1 VPHALRLRFLL
12 CLLLCSYAGGAR
24 ALRAQQPAEN
34 LILVTLDGLRWQDV
48 FRGCDPRF
56 VHKEHGGVKDLFEVD
71 REFRRESPEDARAVL
86 MPFLWNVIAK
96 EGQIFGDPEKGA
108 RATIQNQHKF
118 SYPGYSEL
126 LCGFADPRIDSN
138 DKKVN
143 PNLTVLEHLHGLPR
157 FRGRIAVFSGWDVHP
172 FMVAAERSG
181 LFVQSGWDLPT
192 VATTPERLAWL
203 RGSYAQLPRY
213 WPGFC
218 FDALTFPAAKEYLL
232 ARKPKVLYLALGETD
247 EWGHGRRY
255 DLYLQMARTADGML
269 RTLWE
274 TVQGLEEYRGRTAML
289 ITVDHGR
296 GRNEKDWTDHGAK
309 VEGAEEVWMALM
321 GPNVPALGVR
331 EKVETTL
338 AQVAATAAQLL
349 GEDLSKLEPRAA
361 PPLPGAVR

>member
-1 VPHALRLRFLL
+1 MRHPLRSLLALAAP
-12 CLLLCSYAGGAR
+12 LLLATAVAGQA
-24 ALRAQQPAEN
+24 PAEN
-34 LILVTLDGLRWQDV
+34 LLLVTLDGLRWQEV
-48 FRGCDPRF
+48 FRGMDPRF
-56 VHKEHGGVKDLFEVD
+56 AHKDHGGVKDLFELD
-71 REFRRESPEDARAVL
+71 REFRRETPEEARAAL
-86 MPFLWNVIAK
+86 MPFLWSVVAK
-96 EGQIFGDPEKGA
+96 EGQIFGDPEQGA
-108 RATIQNQHKF
+108 RATIANQHKF

-138 DKKVN
+138 DKVVN
-143 PNLTVLEHLHGLPR
+143 PNRTVLEHLHERPD

-181 LFVQSGWDLPT
+181 LFVQSGWELPT
-192 VATTPERLAWL
+192 VATSPERLAWL
-203 RGSYAQLPRY
+203 RSSYEQLPRY

-232 ARKPKVLYLALGETD
+232 ARQPRVLYLALGETD

-255 DLYLQMARTADGML
+255 DLYLQMMRRTDAML
-269 RTLWE
+269 RELWE
-274 TVQGLEEYRGRTAML
+274 TAQALDPYRGKTALL

-296 GRNEKDWTDHGAK
+296 GRNERDWTDHGAK
-309 VEGAEEVWMALM
+309 VEGAEEVWMAVL

-331 EKVETTL
+331 EKIETKL

-349 GEDLSKLEPRAA
+349 GVDYAALEPRAA